1 MVRSPTPP
9 MGRSQTILQKKPLS
23 RRNRLR
29 REVLEKMEE
38 KKRKLRQQF
47 LESRNSLSRDEI
59 DFKSKKIEKKLFA
72 LPEFQRAKTVMFYVS
87 FRSEVKTEKMIR
99 NALNLGKR
107 VAVPIVDREKIMV
120 SEIKNLKEELTKGSL
135 GLREPKKE
143 FRRRV
148 DQKKIDLVVVPGV
161 VFDRTGGRLGYGR
174 GYYDRFLRSR
184 SIALRMGRSAH
195 CALIGLAFD
204 LQIARKIPLVEKD
217 VRVDK
222 IVTESGIID
231 CKK

>member
-1 MVRSPTPP
+1 
-9 MGRSQTILQKKPLS
+9 
-23 RRNRLR
+23 
-29 REVLEKMEE
+29 MEE
-38 KKRKLRQQF
+38 KKRKLRGQF

-107 VAVPIVDREKIMV
+107 VAVPIVDREKITV
-120 SEIKNLKEELTKGSL
+120 SEIKNLRKELSKGSF

-184 SIALRMGRSAH
+184 PIALRMGRSAH
-195 CALIGLAFD
+195 CVLIGLAFD
-204 LQIARKIPLVEKD
+204 LQIVREIPLVEKD
-217 VRVDK
+217 VRVNK

>member
-1 MVRSPTPP
+1 
-9 MGRSQTILQKKPLS
+9 
-23 RRNRLR
+23 
-29 REVLEKMEE
+29 
-38 KKRKLRQQF
+38 
-47 LESRNSLSRDEI
+47 
-59 DFKSKKIEKKLFA
+59 
-72 LPEFQRAKTVMFYVS
+72 MFYVS

-174 GYYDRFLRSR
+174 GYYDRFLRSS

-204 LQIARKIPLVEKD
+204 LQIARKIPLVGKD